1 MFELRSS
8 SIRDRPHERYICYK
22 INIILLI
29 SLGFTTSL
37 CIDMNSDSNNTSE
50 QSTLKT
56 KDKIPSTLKNYVTT
70 LKSDSFNKHTT
81 TLKSIVHTGSSK
93 VNTTLKSTVNTSSSL
108 PLIYTPTSIYQ
119 NRIQN
124 LYKKKRLKC
133 TCESDDNSHD
143 QNEFN

>member
-1 MFELRSS
+1 M
-8 SIRDRPHERYICYK
+8 HERYICYK

-37 CIDMNSDSNNTSE
+37 CIDMNSDSSNTSE

-70 LKSDSFNKHTT
+70 LKSDSSKKHTT

-93 VNTTLKSTVNTSSSL
+93 VNPTLKSTLNTSSSIQSTVNTSSSL
-108 PLIYTPTSIYQ
+108 PLIYTSIYQ
-119 NRIQN
+119 NHIQN
-124 LYKKKRLKC
+124 LYKKNRLKC

-143 QNEFN
+143 KNEFN